1 MEDFVMKKIIFTL
14 IFILF
19 VLSIRAANITLV
31 SDAIKAGNAD
41 LLKDKM
47 SEEVDISVP
56 GTSKKGS
63 GADAVTI
70 LKDFFRT
77 NKVSGFTVAHHADK
91 NESGFFV
98 GKLTTDKDEY
108 RVNIT
113 YTTKDGN
120 ILIQIIRIE

>member
-1 MEDFVMKKIIFTL
+1 MQ
-14 IFILF
+14 
-19 VLSIRAANITLV
+19 AADISAV

-41 LLKDKM
+41 LLKDRM

-63 GADAVTI
+63 GDDAVVI
-70 LKDFFRT
+70 LKAFFRINT
-77 NKVSGFTVAHHADK
+77 VSGFTVVHHADK

-98 GKLTTDKDEY
+98 GKLATDSGEY

-113 YTTKDGN
+113 YMTKDGK

>member
-1 MEDFVMKKIIFTL
+1 M
-14 IFILF
+14 
-19 VLSIRAANITLV
+19 SIRAADLTPV
-31 SDAIKAGNAD
+31 SSAVKAGNAD

-56 GTSKKGS
+56 GISKKGT
-63 GADAVTI
+63 GNDAITI
-70 LKDFFRT
+70 LKAFFQT

-91 NESGFFV
+91 NESGFIV
-98 GKLTTDKDEY
+98 GKLATDKGEF

>member
-1 MEDFVMKKIIFTL
+1 MKKIFFAIT
-14 IFILF
+14 FILS
-19 VLSIRAANITLV
+19 VLSIRAADITPV

-56 GTSKKGS
+56 GTVKKGS
-63 GADAVTI
+63 GNDAIIV

-98 GKLTTDKDEY
+98 GKLATDKGDF

-113 YTTKDGN
+113 YTTKDGK
-120 ILIQIIRIE
+120 ILLQIIRIE

>member
-1 MEDFVMKKIIFTL
+1 MEDIVMKKIIFTFT
-14 IFILF
+14 FILS
-19 VLSIRAANITLV
+19 VLSIQAANITPV

-47 SEEVDISVP
+47 SEEVDIFVP
-56 GTSKKGS
+56 GTSKKCS
-63 GADAVTI
+63 GTDAIAT
-70 LKDFFRT
+70 LKAFFRT

-91 NESGFFV
+91 NESGFLV
-98 GKLTTDKDEY
+98 GKLTTDKGEY